1 MGKEERRASNSRRAP
16 RQLVIFTLLP
26 AEEVHDDEARRHWPF
41 REGSQTLS
49 IHRMNEGAEPGSG
62 WVARVLRGVGWVV
75 AGLALTLLTAWAGA
89 YFALGS
95 SPGRAWLGEL
105 AAEAL
110 PRSVNVG
117 LVKWGPSPG
126 EVAIGELVVRAP
138 AGRELLA
145 MRSASAAV
153 SLGALLDG
161 EVVVDRLE
169 VELTRV
175 EAAAGEE
182 GRIDLAEALRP
193 PKVATAVG
201 AGPPKATKQPEIK
214 ALNVVVHELWLDLG
228 GEQVHVRDLGL
239 AGALHANG
247 AGAFEV
253 RSGPCHAAWNKLRR
267 VVGFTGCRLTM
278 SVEGQ
283 RAVVEA
289 LSLGR
294 EDGEV
299 LAMRGWMDM
308 SGEPRGS
315 WTATGTLGPDDT
327 GALMPAMFPAGL
339 AFDGLALELVGSRLS
354 GRLGQVFAERWVSG
368 PLSADHA
375 SFGVP
380 SFTAEPGLLV
390 PEMTLVVEGLSAARL
405 EGLDWRLEGLWIPGA
420 TGKLDRKLVV
430 DANGWGSQWTL
441 PTGEVGPVD
450 IEVTALLKLTGGQL
464 IAQVQS
470 ELGVVEALGTLKSSP
485 LTKHTDFIANVA
497 FTGARGPLAAAF
509 MHELDDA
516 QRTALGEPIAGA
528 VELDV
533 EVDRKDRLGPFT
545 TTLEWALG
553 RLDGKVSLE
562 WDGYGWG
569 APPPPDPEADPDADE
584 VEPP

>member
-1 MGKEERRASNSRRAP
+1 
-16 RQLVIFTLLP
+16 
-26 AEEVHDDEARRHWPF
+26 
-41 REGSQTLS
+41 
-49 IHRMNEGAEPGSG
+49 MNEGAEPGSG
-62 WVARVLRGVGWVV
+62 WVTRALRGVGWVV
-75 AGLALTLLTAWAGA
+75 AGLVLTLATAWTSA

-105 AAEAL
+105 AADAL
-110 PRSVNVG
+110 PQSVSVG
-117 LVKWGPSPG
+117 LVKWGPWPG
-126 EVAIGELVVRAP
+126 EVAAGELVVRAP

-153 SLGALLDG
+153 ALGALVDG

-169 VELTRV
+169 IELTRI
-175 EAAAGEE
+175 EAAAQEE
-182 GRIDLAEALRP
+182 GRIDLAEALLP
-193 PKVATAVG
+193 PKVATATG
-201 AGPPKATKQPEIK
+201 AGSARAKKRPEVK
-214 ALNVVVHELWLDLG
+214 ALTVMVHELWLDLG
-228 GEQVHVRDLGL
+228 GEQVHVRDLGIT
-239 AGALHANG
+239 GALHANG

-267 VVGFTGCRLTM
+267 ALGFSECRLTM

-289 LSLGR
+289 LSLR
-294 EDGEV
+294 RDDGEV
-299 LAMRGWMDM
+299 LAMNGWMDM

-315 WTATGTLGPDDT
+315 WIATGTLGPEDA
-327 GALMPAMFPAGL
+327 GALMPGMFPAGL
-339 AFDGLALELVGSRLS
+339 AFDGLALELGGDQLS
-354 GRLGQVFAERWVSG
+354 GRLGQVHAARWVSG

-380 SFTAEPGLLV
+380 DFTAEPGRLV
-390 PEMTLVVEGLSAARL
+390 PEMTLVIEGLSAARL
-405 EGLDWRLEGLWIPGA
+405 EGLDWRLEGLWIPVA
-420 TGKLDRKLVV
+420 VAKLDRKLVV
-430 DANGWGSQWTL
+430 DANGWGSQWIL
-441 PTGEVGPVD
+441 PTGVVGPID
-450 IEVTALLKLTGGQL
+450 IEITTLLKLTGGQL

-470 ELGVVEALGTLKSSP
+470 ELGTVEALGTLKSSP

-497 FTGARGPLAAAF
+497 FAHARGPLAAAF

-569 APPPPDPEADPDADE
+569 APPPTPAPGADPDADE